1 MQNKRK
7 LVLYI
12 AMSLDGYIAK
22 PNDDLS
28 FLSLVERENED
39 YGYAT
44 FISTVDTIIIGRR
57 TYEWVTSQF
66 EYPHQD
72 KMTYIISRNKSVQNT
87 PNITYSDNVVEL
99 VTALKRENGK
109 TIFCDGGAQL
119 VNALLK
125 HKLIDELILS
135 IIPVLVGEGIRLFE
149 NDRPEQNLQLVS
161 SKSYSSG
168 LTQLYYQIL

>member
-39 YGYAT
+39 YGYAA

>member
-39 YGYAT
+39 YGYAA

-168 LTQLYYQIL
+168 LTQLYFQIL